1 LVQKSVERAGREARR
16 ATAKET
22 ELGGDVTLEDLDDLL
37 FGHGADQLVRNLSAL
52 ENQQRGNAANAEFG
66 GDIHILIDI
75 ELYNLDLAGM
85 FASDFFHRRRK
96 HVAGAAPIR
105 PEIDHDGLGL
115 ASFNDVG
122 LEASV
127 TYGLNGI

>member
-1 LVQKSVERAGREARR
+1 M
-16 ATAKET
+16 
-22 ELGGDVTLEDLDDLL
+22 TLEDFDDLL
-37 FGHGADQLVRNLSAL
+37 FGHGADKLVRNLSAL

-75 ELYNLDLAGM
+75 QLYNFDFAGM
-85 FASDFFHRRRK
+85 FARDFFHGRRK

-115 ASFNDVG
+115 ARFNDVS

-127 TYGLNGI
+127 TYRLNRI